1 MENKLQQNIEAF
13 KLDEVLGYVVNRAA
27 LVMRKKLT
35 QLFSDAGHAITYEEF
50 TLLSRLWEED
60 GILQTEL
67 TEKTYKDKTR
77 VTRLVGGLVE
87 KSLLA
92 KEISRDD
99 RRNFQIQL
107 TEKGKELKYQLLPLV
122 FTVLETAST
131 NISKPDMETT
141 IKTLKSVIENVNRTI

>member
-1 MENKLQQNIEAF
+1 MENRLQLTVEEF

-35 QLFSDAGHAITYEEF
+35 QLFNDAGYSITYEEF

-60 GILQTEL
+60 GILQTAL

-87 KSLLA
+87 KSLLK
-92 KEISRDD
+92 KETSKDD
-99 RRNFQIQL
+99 RRNFHIYL
-107 TEKGKELKYQLLPLV
+107 AEKGKELKQQLLPLV
-122 FTVLETAST
+122 FNVLETAST
-131 NISKPDMETT
+131 NISKSDMEMT
-141 IKTLKSVIENVNRTI
+141 IKTLKTVIKNVNLTL